1 MMNSEYMGVNR
12 PILSKDNVTKNFNYL
27 LNIISNFNLLTRIII
42 VSVSIIVSEK
52 FIKEK
57 ILKIMIH
64 IKNANSSNFDLKFFK
79 AIFKELWYLPFVLFI
94 YNIIMMCLIYIFYLF
109 IWVLFIGKTTNN
121 MGMNFQDPNIKSLLK
136 TYIKYLYGRNILIEI
151 FKTLGIL
158 LFINIITIIVI
169 FILVILLSNND
180 KMNDNN
186 IQIEFINNFISY
198 YKYILYFFVIIINIY
213 FTYKSNINKI
223 LNNKQ
228 DSDKN

>member
-1 MMNSEYMGVNR
+1 MMNSEYMGTNK
-12 PILSKDNVTKNFNYL
+12 PMLSKDNVTKNFNYL

-42 VSVSIIVSEK
+42 ISVSIIVSEK

-64 IKNANSSNFDLKFFK
+64 IKNANSSNFDFKFLK

-186 IQIEFINNFISY
+186 IQIEFINYFISY

-213 FTYKSNINKI
+213 FTYKSDINKI
-223 LNNKQ
+223 LNNVQ

>member
-1 MMNSEYMGVNR
+1 MMNPEYMDMNK
-12 PILSKDNVTKNFNYL
+12 PMLSKENVTKNFNYL

-94 YNIIMMCLIYIFYLF
+94 YNIIIMCLIYIFYLF

>member
-1 MMNSEYMGVNR
+1 MMNPEYMGMNT
-12 PILSKDNVTKNFNYL
+12 PMLSKENVTKNFNYL

-94 YNIIMMCLIYIFYLF
+94 YNIIMMCLIYVFYLF

-158 LFINIITIIVI
+158 LFINIVTIIVI
-169 FILVILLSNND
+169 FVLVILLSNND
-180 KMNDNN
+180 KINDNN

-213 FTYKSNINKI
+213 FTYKSDINKI
-223 LNNKQ
+223 LNNIQ

>member
-1 MMNSEYMGVNR
+1 MMNPEYMGMNR
-12 PILSKDNVTKNFNYL
+12 PMLSKDNVTKNFNYL

-64 IKNANSSNFDLKFFK
+64 IKNANSSNFDLKFLK

-94 YNIIMMCLIYIFYLF
+94 YNIIMMCLIYVFYLF

-158 LFINIITIIVI
+158 LLINIITIIVI
-169 FILVILLSNND
+169 FVLIILLSNND

-198 YKYILYFFVIIINIY
+198 YKYILYFFIIIINIY
-213 FTYKSNINKI
+213 FTYKSDINKI
-223 LNNKQ
+223 LNNKPEPE
-228 DSDKN
+228 KN